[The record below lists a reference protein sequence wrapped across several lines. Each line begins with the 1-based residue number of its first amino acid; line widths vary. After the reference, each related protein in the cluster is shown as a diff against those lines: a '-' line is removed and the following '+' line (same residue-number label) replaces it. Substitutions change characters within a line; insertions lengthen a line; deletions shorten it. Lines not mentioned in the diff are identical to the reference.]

1 MLFNQPNIRYWI
13 RNALKK
19 QGINELTKI
28 QEQVLPYVLN
38 NKNVIITSQTGSGK
52 TLCYLLPILNK
63 IDVNINKIQ
72 SLIILPTKELT
83 RQVYSR
89 LIDFKKENNQLKM
102 MLLIGNNDI
111 NKQEKVLKNNP
122 PQIVV
127 GTISKV
133 LDFVKSKKINRDINT
148 LVLDEADMLI
158 DMGFIR
164 QVNELFSFVNSNSL
178 QKIACS
184 ATTHT
189 SLANHLSKYLG
200 NTKVISANKSIW
212 ANDNVTNYLVYSNNY
227 NQIETLFGLLSNI
240 NPYFCVIFCNTK
252 KNADFVYEQLLNR
265 EFNVALLHKDLSSR
279 QRKNIYK
286 GASNAK
292 YQYLVATDLVS
303 RGLDIEGIDV
313 VISYG
318 LPDEDIWYMHRIGR
332 TGRLNKTGKAY
343 TIYENGI
350 DNKILRLS
358 KKHINWNYLQLTKT
372 KELIEK
378 PLQLR
383 FKHKLMLDQQTNNQ
397 IKKIIG
403 TQSKKI
409 RPGYKKKIKQQIL
422 KIKQKKRHEFIEK
435 KIKQRLLENNIQRTK
450 HKKYH

>member
-200 NTKVISANKSIW
+200 NTKVISANKSI
-212 ANDNVTNYLVYSNNY
+212 
-227 NQIETLFGLLSNI
+227 
-240 NPYFCVIFCNTK
+240 
-252 KNADFVYEQLLNR
+252 
-265 EFNVALLHKDLSSR
+265 
-279 QRKNIYK
+279 
-286 GASNAK
+286 
-292 YQYLVATDLVS
+292 
-303 RGLDIEGIDV
+303 
-313 VISYG
+313 
-318 LPDEDIWYMHRIGR
+318 
-332 TGRLNKTGKAY
+332 
-343 TIYENGI
+343 
-350 DNKILRLS
+350 
-358 KKHINWNYLQLTKT
+358 
-372 KELIEK
+372 
-378 PLQLR
+378 
-383 FKHKLMLDQQTNNQ
+383 
-397 IKKIIG
+397 
-403 TQSKKI
+403 
-409 RPGYKKKIKQQIL
+409 
-422 KIKQKKRHEFIEK
+422 
-435 KIKQRLLENNIQRTK
+435 
-450 HKKYH
+450 